1 MISLLSP
8 FKAAAIITMIRALI
22 KLDGRTQEPVLP
34 SLVLQGLNTYQAS
47 SPIYWPWWQQCQ
59 YIPVILKIVSRLRSL
74 ALTQAWILPQCSKK
88 HFLGGWLNSIWY
100 DVAQF
105 FIRSQAM
112 LKVEKTSRI
121 FSTRT
126 DDPHPFLVKYVE
138 KVNWQAQGCFVFRE
152 TGKILFGYKL

>member
-59 YIPVILKIVSRLRSL
+59 YIPVIFKIVSRLRSL

-88 HFLGGWLNSIWY
+88 HFLGGWLNSLLY

-112 LKVEKTSRI
+112 LKAEKISR
-121 FSTRT
+121 FQHS
-126 DDPHPFLVKYVE
+126 
-138 KVNWQAQGCFVFRE
+138 NWRSSSFPGEIRRKGKLASARLFCFPRDR
-152 TGKILFGYKL
+152 

>member
-1 MISLLSP
+1 MISHLSP

-59 YIPVILKIVSRLRSL
+59 YIPVILKIVSRLRSI
-74 ALTQAWILPQCSKK
+74 ASTQAWILLQCSKK
-88 HFLGGWLNSIWY
+88 HFLGGWLNSFKY
-100 DVAQF
+100 HKQC
-105 FIRSQAM
+105 SK
-112 LKVEKTSRI
+112 LKISPV